1 MNLCRS
7 HMDVTQGHSS
17 SWQGSQ
23 GYRQLEQLVPSG
35 YITPT
40 IRRWR
45 LNSAAAQ
52 MAFCVL
58 YSPAS
63 PAQGMVLLTV
73 KMSIPISIDIINMN
87 PHRHAPRPI
96 SQVIL
101 NSVKLTIN
109 TSSHNNQIHNAFI
122 FSWWC
127 ANHLHWMKKLKD
139 EMIKNNNRHN
149 RHSNTELLHNRK
161 LCKVWHIG

>member
-1 MNLCRS
+1 MQRKANMPILLMDHEFVQKS
-7 HMDVTQGHSS
+7 HGCYTGSQFIMT
-17 SWQGSQ
+17 GSQ

-122 FSWWC
+122 FSW
-127 ANHLHWMKKLKD
+127 
-139 EMIKNNNRHN
+139 
-149 RHSNTELLHNRK
+149 
-161 LCKVWHIG
+161 